1 MAAALAV
8 ADRDGLDDAL
18 TMRRLA
24 DELGTAHTSL
34 YRHVASR
41 DERLVELV
49 DHVLG
54 EVTPHHPADSTG
66 ASSWSG
72 SPASSAECCS
82 PIARSCR

>member
-1 MAAALAV
+1 MAAALAA
-8 ADRDGLDDAL
+8 ADRDGLDAL

-54 EVTPHHPADSTG
+54 EVTPPPGGLDWRFQLEWLARK
-66 ASSWSG
+66 
-72 SPASSAECCS
+72 SAECCS